1 MSSSRSSMSVAV
13 SPLRK
18 VYGSCISTDRSS
30 SSALMYLASRSMGFA
45 RPSRI
50 RILDL
55 HHITE
60 THYKWSNHMH
70 VWKHYT
76 SEERDLSL
84 AWCRWKLSS
93 CSAHVLKCSASFS
106 LCSISSS
113 CSRMD
118 FSRSR
123 SRRSCFTWTH
133 RSHSFTSLQFVL
145 SSFTKSTLCAAF
157 RHKSIL
163 NSTKI
168 QQHLLWENIWLEN
181 LINSYECHESLNH
194 IFILI
199 HHILVKVHELLTL

>member
-1 MSSSRSSMSVAV
+1 MTVLFGVQMSELAAQSSVKMIFHLSSHTLISSSRSSMSVAV

-60 THYKWSNHMH
+60 TRYKWSNHMY

-84 AWCRWKLSS
+84 ACCRWKLSS

-133 RSHSFTSLQFVL
+133 RSHSFTSVSLEFIYQE
-145 SSFTKSTLCAAF
+145 
-157 RHKSIL
+157 
-163 NSTKI
+163 
-168 QQHLLWENIWLEN
+168 QHLDIKT
-181 LINSYECHESLNH
+181 
-194 IFILI
+194 F
-199 HHILVKVHELLTL
+199 